1 MEIVVNEGLQV
12 TGHWTFTYDDGTVIE
27 RKNLITQ
34 SGLNWLASLF
44 IGETT
49 NDVPFYIA
57 MGTGTVAAAAA
68 DVKLGAETF
77 RKLIATKSRQNNMI
91 RLRAFLLSTEGNG
104 DFEEFGVFAAGT
116 ENAESG
122 TLINRLVSP
131 ISKANNQ
138 LLTIEIRLTI
148 SAG

>member
-1 MEIVVNEGLQV
+1 MEISEGLKV
-12 TGHWTFTYDDGTVIE
+12 TGHWTFAYDDGTVLE

-34 SGLNWLASLF
+34 SGLNWLASLV

-57 MGTGTVAAAAA
+57 MGTGTTAAAST
-68 DVKLGAETF
+68 DTKLGVETF
-77 RKLIATKSRQNNMI
+77 RKLIATKSRQNNVI

-104 DFEEFGVFAAGT
+104 DFEEFGVFAEGT
-116 ENAESG
+116 ENADSG

-131 ISKANNQ
+131 VSKANNQ
-138 LLTIEIRLTI
+138 LLTIECRITLA
-148 SAG
+148 AG